1 MKKFSVATLALL
13 TFLATGCSQPIVKSA
28 KTNIILSQKPISKVC
43 IEHTEGKRG
52 MTELE
57 PIISEAVSELGY
69 RTEIFGS
76 HNEDKPSV
84 DCSHIVTYQVKKKGH
99 TVKKFS
105 TDFYLYSPEDIKR
118 KRIGKAPEDIKRKR
132 IGKALDK
139 KGFNTIDKDDVKDKL
154 KDIYYRIISE

>member
-1 MKKFSVATLALL
+1 MKKFSVAALALL
-13 TFLATGCSQPIVKSA
+13 TLFATGCSQPIVKSA
-28 KTNIILSQKPISKVC
+28 KTNIILSQKPVSKVC
-43 IEHTEGKRG
+43 IEHTEGKSG

-99 TVKKFS
+99 KVKKFS
-105 TDFYLYSPEDIKR
+105 TDFYLYS
-118 KRIGKAPEDIKRKR
+118 PEDIKRKR